1 MLEIGKLTSKVD
13 RLVDDVKSQ
22 SAKVDS
28 LRMTIAWVDGGAAAL
43 IFIIGLVVKFVPST
57 IFNH

>member
-1 MLEIGKLTSKVD
+1 
-13 RLVDDVKSQ
+13 
-22 SAKVDS
+22 
-28 LRMTIAWVDGGAAAL
+28 MTIAWVGGGAAAL

>member
-28 LRMTIAWVDGGAAAL
+28 LRMTIAWVGGGAAAL